1 MVNADEAVVDVA
13 DDGDVGPE
21 RNKRGRRNERRGL
34 PKSGSRLCNITT
46 TAAATT
52 AGAPPETRPVISKP
66 SERIGTLAPAAP
78 FGWREV
84 VVLSVVTDRVEEL
97 MEAIHEGPCFAFVCR
112 VLGFQA
118 FVSMDCFC
126 LNLRFKA

>member
-1 MVNADEAVVDVA
+1 MMMTMVNADEAVVDVA

-21 RNKRGRRNERRGL
+21 RTRGGGGMSVGGYRRAAVVCVT
-34 PKSGSRLCNITT
+34 SRQRQRQRQQ
-46 TAAATT
+46 
-52 AGAPPETRPVISKP
+52 EHPVISKP
-66 SERIGTLAPAAP
+66 SERIKTLAPAAP

-84 VVLSVVTDRVEEL
+84 VVLSVVTDRIEDL

-112 VLGFQA
+112 VPGFQA
-118 FVSMDCFC
+118 FVSMDGFC